1 MLPNK
6 LKIIMIGPSES
17 GKTQIANFIS
27 ETINIEEAGP
37 PTPTQGVRVVEF
49 EVSNISINGKIMNVD
64 VELWDC
70 SGDHKFESC
79 WPALRVGV
87 HGVILVCS
95 PSTAQ
100 AAARE
105 MELLYNYFVSQPK
118 LSTKQCVLFY
128 NNTHDNDDMDSL
140 SLSSTFSKVSQVTV
154 NFKNEN
160 IRLKKDFSNYI
171 ASILQ
176 TLNTDN

>member
-1 MLPNK
+1 MHPNK
-6 LKIIMIGPSES
+6 LKILMIGPSES

-27 ETINIEEAGP
+27 ETINIEEANT
-37 PTPTQGVRVVEF
+37 PTPTQGVRIVEF
-49 EVSNISINGKIMNVD
+49 EVSNLSINGKITNVD
-64 VELWDC
+64 IELWDC

-128 NNTHDNDDMDSL
+128 NSRHENDDMDALNL
-140 SLSSTFSKVSQVTV
+140 SATFSKVSQVAV
-154 NFKNEN
+154 NLKNGDN
-160 IRLKKDFSNYI
+160 RLKKDFSNYI
-171 ASILQ
+171 ASVLQ
-176 TLNTDN
+176 TINTDN